1 MLNKLAASMVCDHT
15 AEASPRLGN
24 LCGCGGTGIHSGL
37 KIRQMSYQHFEG
49 STPSTRT
56 IKELMTKT
64 ELKFVKELL
73 LRIKPQDEQVLKAL
87 SFIDKNLALYAA
99 QRGQLKEMYEADYPR
114 F

>member
-1 MLNKLAASMVCDHT
+1 
-15 AEASPRLGN
+15 
-24 LCGCGGTGIHSGL
+24 
-37 KIRQMSYQHFEG
+37 
-49 STPSTRT
+49 
-56 IKELMTKT
+56 MTKT